1 MKNLWL
7 SLLRLLII
15 KFGKFFH
22 INMLCDCLNPKNNTL
37 YTIYMI
43 KTQVIFNKII
53 LKVYSQDHATHGNNA
68 SMA

>member
-1 MKNLWL
+1 
-7 SLLRLLII
+7 
-15 KFGKFFH
+15 
-22 INMLCDCLNPKNNTL
+22 MLCDCLNPKNNTL

-53 LKVYSQDHATHGNNA
+53 LKVYSQDCAMHENNA